1 MVIVTE
7 VTVLEV
13 AEGFSIVAFAVAE
26 LKADVLIVVD
36 EVVDPESVVVDA
48 LVGSGSATCV
58 VVVVVEVVLVLLE
71 LLSLSTGDEEGE
83 SSVDGSKV
91 VPGSL
96 LDG

>member
-36 EVVDPESVVVDA
+36 EVVDLESVVVDA
-48 LVGSGSATCV
+48 LVGSGSATC
-58 VVVVVEVVLVLLE
+58 VVVVEVVLVLLE

>member
-1 MVIVTE
+1 M
-7 VTVLEV
+7 
-13 AEGFSIVAFAVAE
+13 
-26 LKADVLIVVD
+26 LIVVD

-58 VVVVVEVVLVLLE
+58 VVVEVVLVLLE

-83 SSVDGSKV
+83 LSVDGSKV